1 MAGRPSLDY
10 TRDDL
15 APSDALGQLIAG
27 HQVTWLIHVA
37 ARLGLADLLGD
48 GTLAATELAELT
60 ATHPPTLYR
69 LLRALASVGILRRVA
84 DGGFGLTDVGR
95 FLRTDVAGS
104 LRAVALFSGE
114 ESFQRSWSGLLD
126 AVRTGAPAFDHV
138 FGMSLAAYLGEHP
151 AASRHFDKRATGNTA
166 RVADRVAASYDFR
179 RVRRLV
185 DVGGGYGTLS
195 AAILKMNPDLRG
207 VVFDQPH
214 VVEGARRYLA
224 AAGVA
229 ERCTAVGGSF
239 FEQVPAG
246 GDLYVLKSV
255 LHDWDDDRA
264 LAILATCRTAMAD
277 GGTLLL
283 VERIIPA
290 DDEPS
295 CEVALY
301 DLMMLVLSG
310 GRERT
315 VAEYEALLARSGL
328 ALTRVISTPSSFS
341 ILEAMPCEESRA
353 AATGT

>member
-1 MAGRPSLDY
+1 
-10 TRDDL
+10 
-15 APSDALGQLIAG
+15 
-27 HQVTWLIHVA
+27 
-37 ARLGLADLLGD
+37 
-48 GTLAATELAELT
+48 
-60 ATHPPTLYR
+60 
-69 LLRALASVGILRRVA
+69 
-84 DGGFGLTDVGR
+84 
-95 FLRTDVAGS
+95 VAGS
-104 LRAVALFSGE
+104 LHAVALFSGE

-195 AAILKMNPDLRG
+195 AAILRANPDLRG

-229 ERCTAVGGSF
+229 DRCEVIGGSF
-239 FEQVPAG
+239 FEKIPPG
-246 GDLYVLKSV
+246 GDAYLLKSV

-264 LAILATCRTAMAD
+264 LAILATCREAMAG

-283 VERIIPA
+283 VERVMPA

-315 VAEYEALLARSGL
+315 VVEFDALLTRAGCTLAR
-328 ALTRVISTPSSFS
+328 VVPTPSSFS
-341 ILEAMPCEESRA
+341 ILEAVPRREQPKHDGAKRA
-353 AATGT
+353 LP